1 MSGNRPLQDPPRTAV
16 KTYGTTP
23 AFASAKTRAT
33 LAATDVHST
42 EAARKLS
49 RVCGAT
55 TARSTRIST
64 FSSAL

>member
-1 MSGNRPLQDPPRTAV
+1 M

-33 LAATDVHST
+33 LASTDARSA

-49 RVCGAT
+49 RVCAAT
-55 TARSTRIST
+55 TDRSTRIST